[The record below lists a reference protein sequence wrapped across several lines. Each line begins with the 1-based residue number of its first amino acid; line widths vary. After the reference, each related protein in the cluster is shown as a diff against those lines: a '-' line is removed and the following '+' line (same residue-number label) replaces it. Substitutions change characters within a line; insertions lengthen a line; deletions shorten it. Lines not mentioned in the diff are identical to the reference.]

1 MQYPE
6 PSPAAGICRTVSGGM
21 NMPYSLMQN
30 EPIAPAAGS
39 SPYSP

>member
-1 MQYPE
+1 MEYSFEKSNIPNR
-6 PSPAAGICRTVSGGM
+6 PRGR